1 MSKKNVPEAPMY
13 FDLLNY
19 TEDFNGTTTIYEHM
33 FVDVLLTYKSS
44 LMHI

>member
-1 MSKKNVPEAPMY
+1 MY

-19 TEDFNGTTTIYEHM
+19 TEDFNGATTIYEHM